1 MSVTSL
7 PFYVV
12 EMSQP
17 KKHTNLIYVQKVI
30 LKNNSSSPSP
40 PPSKKKQLSNNERGI
55 SDTILQTR
63 NSGTAY
69 TSILRRFYE
78 ELKHQ

>member
-40 PPSKKKQLSNNERGI
+40 PPSKKKKNNSAIMKGEYLTQFSKQEI
-55 SDTILQTR
+55 QVLPIPVFSEDFMK
-63 NSGTAY
+63 N
-69 TSILRRFYE
+69 
-78 ELKHQ
+78 